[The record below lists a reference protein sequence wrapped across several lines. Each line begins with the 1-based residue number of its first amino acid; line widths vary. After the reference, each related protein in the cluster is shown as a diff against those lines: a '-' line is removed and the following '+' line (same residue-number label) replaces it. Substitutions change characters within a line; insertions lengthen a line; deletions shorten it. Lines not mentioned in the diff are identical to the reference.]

1 MHEVAF
7 EAELSF
13 GSAHDRGQALL
24 PEGFCNDM
32 SANRRDFLKLWEQV
46 KLRLSEK
53 NQDSA

>member
-53 NQDSA
+53 NQDS